1 MSMETREYCNETV
14 MGKYTKNDL
23 LKIFG
28 LNPDINEI
36 IIKYAITYI
45 SIRFSLLS
53 FLIVQF

>member
-1 MSMETREYCNETV
+1 
-14 MGKYTKNDL
+14 MGKYTKYDL
-23 LKIFG
+23 LIIFG

-45 SIRFSLLS
+45 SISFSLLS